1 MQILASIISEGHPAA
16 AEAGYARTYPAMAGS
31 IRPAYGG
38 AHLGENFMFGL
49 TAEERKLILF
59 LAGVLLLGIGINF
72 LAKRYASIR
81 PVFSAPRN
89 LAKVDLNFADKD
101 LLTGVPGIGDKLALR
116 ILERRRQKNGFS
128 SIEELKDIK
137 GIGDSKFERLVEYL
151 YCK

>member
-1 MQILASIISEGHPAA
+1 
-16 AEAGYARTYPAMAGS
+16 
-31 IRPAYGG
+31 
-38 AHLGENFMFGL
+38 MFGL

-101 LLTGVPGIGDKLALR
+101 LLTGVPGIGDKLAIR

-137 GIGDSKFERLVEYL
+137 GIGDSNFERLVEYL